1 MLGVPFNLLIR
12 KLKPTCKLD
21 LEGSGRLWQIHKA
34 QFFILSSAPFFV
46 SLPGQDFNQVR
57 DLGYLWSHLSSLPSS
72 LQSSLNLS
80 TASPE
85 AFCDYLHQFSP
96 GLSSQPLTNIP
107 GSNLHSL
114 QFISIILRIT
124 KTWALVT
131 ALLRNFSTD
140 TVLRSNLFRPQ
151 IKIFHNL
158 PQTAFS
164 HSRFPYTLLF
174 ITAQNPKK
182 LAFSNPVFKIPFALR
197 DIVQMLAPA
206 GRLPWFSN

>member
-114 QFISIILRIT
+114 QFIIH
-124 KTWALVT
+124 
-131 ALLRNFSTD
+131 NFT
-140 TVLRSNLFRPQ
+140 NYKNMG
-151 IKIFHNL
+151 I
-158 PQTAFS
+158 S
-164 HSRFPYTLLF
+164 HSPPQKFFYWHS
-174 ITAQNPKK
+174 AQ
-182 LAFSNPVFKIPFALR
+182 
-197 DIVQMLAPA
+197 VQSIQAPNQD
-206 GRLPWFSN
+206 LP